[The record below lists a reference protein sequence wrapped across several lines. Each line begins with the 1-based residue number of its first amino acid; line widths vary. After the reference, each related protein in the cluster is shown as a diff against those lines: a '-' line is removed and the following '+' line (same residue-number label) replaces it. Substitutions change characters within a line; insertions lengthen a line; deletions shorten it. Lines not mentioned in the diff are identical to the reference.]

1 MLAVLVIFSSWL
13 GVTVQVQHGQQLSPP
28 PIPAASEHAFP
39 SANAASSPPRNAPCF
54 VDDVVAA
61 LREAAGNDGDLADS
75 SLSLFGVC
83 RASDNS
89 SRLLLS
95 RLAEALRRNRRAGLE
110 VLHPAAVLVSEQD
123 DERGAIAVTFD
134 LPRSPL
140 LKLNPVLL
148 FTFESPL
155 TGGDLDVA
163 LTGQT
168 LQPHTQSVCLSQG
181 TQHILLTGKPSGDS
195 DEQKWTISIEA
206 KSPNMRQNLKDVLI
220 GGKSGSN
227 IPITPLLLFS
237 GETGPETRPAQG
249 SSQTSFLCELRR
261 FLENVLPQDHIKLPL
276 LPMDS
281 LQSLPPLAL
290 GLSSSETMLAGI
302 INSSA
307 PTIFSF
313 TSWGSKS
320 PVQHGQLAL
329 SPALLEELGQ
339 RLEQSEMQIL
349 EFISEANVDPRATER
364 LGRLKE
370 LSAFQRKETAAGESQ
385 YCAFL
390 LLKALQTVAHAYNMQ
405 RKLRPTRA
413 GLDSPSGSNICGL
426 RSLTV
431 SFEKLLLGPQTANI
445 NNCQGS
451 CAFPLTNGN
460 NHAVLLNSHVESGNA
475 NERAP
480 CCVPVAYD
488 PLEVVDWNAEESFLS
503 IKPDMIVKEC
513 GCR

>member
-13 GVTVQVQHGQQLSPP
+13 GVAVQVVHRQSPL
-28 PIPAASEHAFP
+28 PIPGASEHAFP
-39 SANAASSPPRNAPCF
+39 SANVASSAPHNLIPCF
-54 VDDVVAA
+54 VDDIFAA
-61 LREAAGNDGDLADS
+61 LHEAAGNDGDLADS

-123 DERGAIAVTFD
+123 DERAAIAVTFD

-168 LQPHTQSVCLSQG
+168 LQPHTQSVCITQG
-181 TQHILLTGKPSGDS
+181 TQHILLTGKPSEDS

-249 SSQTSFLCELRR
+249 SSQTFFLCELRR
-261 FLENVLPQDHIKLPL
+261 FLDNVLPQDHTKLPL

-302 INSSA
+302 ITSSA

-320 PVQHGQLAL
+320 PVQHGRLAL

-364 LGRLKE
+364 LGRLKG

-413 GLDSPSGSNICGL
+413 GLDSPSGSNKCGL

-431 SFEKLLLGPQTANI
+431 SFEKLLLGPRTANI

-451 CAFPLTNGN
+451 CAFPLINGN
-460 NHAVLLNSHVESGNA
+460 NHAVLLNSHIESGNA

-488 PLEVVDWNAEESFLS
+488 HLEVIDWNEENSFLS